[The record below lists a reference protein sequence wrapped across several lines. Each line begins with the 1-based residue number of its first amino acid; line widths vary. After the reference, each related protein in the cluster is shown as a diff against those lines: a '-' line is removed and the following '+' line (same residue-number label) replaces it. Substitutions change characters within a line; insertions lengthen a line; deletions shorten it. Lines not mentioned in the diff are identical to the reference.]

1 MRRHGTP
8 PSAYGLR
15 MPADTRL
22 WHPFADMHAVRGA
35 ELVIARGDGAYV
47 WDDEGRRYLD
57 GTASLWCVNVGHGRD
72 EIADAAAA
80 QMRTLA
86 TYQAFGAFANAPA
99 LALAERLSEHAPVD
113 DPRIFFVSGGGDAI
127 DTAAKL
133 ARRHFAAVGTP
144 ERVHL
149 ISRAQGYHG
158 THGLGTGLGGIPAN
172 RADMGPLDPATSQVP
187 HDSLEALEAEVQRVG
202 ADRVAAV
209 FVEPVIGAGGVHQP
223 RPGYVEG
230 VAELCART
238 GILFVLDGVI
248 NAFGRLG
255 TWFAAERFGIRPDLI
270 CFAKG
275 VTSGYLPLGG
285 VVVSGR
291 VAEPFWETGGT
302 IFRHGPTYSAHPTC
316 CAAAMANLDILE
328 GEGLFDRG
336 RELEDEIAGALR
348 RLEGHELVGE
358 VRAGTGAMG
367 AVAFPAEAVAAH
379 PDLPQRTFAQAR
391 ERGVLI
397 RPLGDGVAISP
408 PLVVTR
414 DEVERAAEVIGEALD
429 AVAAGLPAAAGA
441 ER

>member
-1 MRRHGTP
+1 
-8 PSAYGLR
+8 

-35 ELVIARGDGAYV
+35 EMVIARGDGAYV

-57 GTASLWCVNVGHGRD
+57 ATASLWNVNVGHGRE
-72 EIADAAAA
+72 EIVEAAAA

-86 TYQAFGAFANAPA
+86 SYSAFGAFANAPA
-99 LALAERLSEHAPVD
+99 LRLAERLGELAPVD
-113 DPRIFFVSGGGDAI
+113 DARIFFGSGGGDAI
-127 DTAAKL
+127 DTAGKL
-133 ARRHFAAVGTP
+133 ARRHFAAVDQP

-158 THGLGTGLGGIPAN
+158 THGLGTSIGGIPAN
-172 RADMGPLDPATSQVP
+172 RADMGPLDPNASLVP
-187 HDSLEALEAEVQRVG
+187 HDSLEALEAEVQHVG
-202 ADRVAAV
+202 PERVAAI
-209 FVEPVIGAGGVHQP
+209 FIEPVMGAGGVHPP

-230 VAELCART
+230 VEELCART
-238 GILFVLDGVI
+238 GVLFVVDAVI

-255 TWFAAERFGIRPDLI
+255 TWFAADRFGVRPDMI

-291 VAEPFWETGGT
+291 VAEPFFERPGAM
-302 IFRHGPTYSAHPTC
+302 FRHGPTYSAHPTC
-316 CAAAMANLDILE
+316 CAAAMANLDIIEREHLL
-328 GEGLFDRG
+328 GRG

-348 RLEGHELVGE
+348 GLEGNDLVGE
-358 VRAGTGAMG
+358 VRAGLGALG
-367 AVAFPAEAVAAH
+367 AVAFEAEALGAH
-379 PDLPQRTFAQAR
+379 RDLPQRTFAQAR
-391 ERGVLI
+391 ARGVLV

-414 DEVERAAEVIGEALD
+414 EEIEHAADVIGEALE
-429 AVAAGLPAAAGA
+429 AVARDLPAAATA
-441 ER
+441 

>member
-1 MRRHGTP
+1 
-8 PSAYGLR
+8 

-22 WHPFADMHAVRGA
+22 WHPFADMHTVRGA
-35 ELVIARGDGAYV
+35 EMVIARGKGAYV

-57 GTASLWCVNVGHGRD
+57 ATASLWNVNVGHGRD
-72 EIADAAAA
+72 EIVEAAAA

-86 TYQAFGAFANAPA
+86 SYSAFGAFANAPA
-99 LALAERLSEHAPVD
+99 LRLAERLGELAPVD
-113 DPRIFFVSGGGDAI
+113 DARIFFGSGGGDAI
-127 DTAAKL
+127 DTAGKL
-133 ARRHFAAVGTP
+133 ARRYFAAVDRP

-149 ISRAQGYHG
+149 ISRTQGYHG
-158 THGLGTGLGGIPAN
+158 THGLGTSIGGIPAN
-172 RADMGPLDPATSQVP
+172 RADMGPLDPNASLVA
-187 HDSLEALEAEVQRVG
+187 HDSLEALDAEVERVG

-209 FVEPVIGAGGVHQP
+209 FVEPVVGAGGVHQP

-238 GILFVLDGVI
+238 GILFIVDAVI

-255 TWFAAERFGIRPDLI
+255 TWFAADRFGVRADMI

-291 VAEPFWETGGT
+291 VAEPFFERPGT
-302 IFRHGPTYSAHPTC
+302 MFRHGPTYSAHPTC
-316 CAAAMANLDILE
+316 CAAALANLDILRRE
-328 GEGLFDRG
+328 DLLARG

-358 VRAGTGAMG
+358 VRAGIGALG
-367 AVAFPAEAVAAH
+367 AVAFAPDALTAH
-379 PDLPQRTFAQAR
+379 PDLPQRTFAEAR
-391 ERGVLI
+391 ARGVLV

-408 PLVVTR
+408 PLVVTP
-414 DEVERAAEVIGEALD
+414 DEVDHAAEVIGEALE
-429 AVAAGLPAAAGA
+429 AVARDLPAAATAG
-441 ER
+441 

>member
-1 MRRHGTP
+1 
-8 PSAYGLR
+8 

-35 ELVIARGDGAYV
+35 ELVIARGEGAYV
-47 WDDEGRRYLD
+47 WDDADRRYLD
-57 GTASLWCVNVGHGRD
+57 ATASLWCVNVGHGRT
-72 EIADAAAA
+72 EIMEAAAE

-99 LALAERLSEHAPVD
+99 LALAERLSEAAPVD
-113 DPRIFFVSGGGDAI
+113 DARLFFVSGGGDAI

-133 ARRHFAAVGTP
+133 ARRHFAATGAR

-158 THGLGTGLGGIPAN
+158 THGLGTSLGGIPAN
-172 RADMGPLDPATSQVP
+172 RADMGPLDPESSQVP
-187 HDSLEALEAEVQRVG
+187 HDSLEALEAEVERVG
-202 ADRVAAV
+202 ADRVAAI

-223 RPGYVEG
+223 PPGYVEG
-230 VAELCART
+230 VAALCART
-238 GILFVLDGVI
+238 GILFVVDAVI

-255 TWFAAERFGIRPDLI
+255 TWFAAERFGVRPDMV

-291 VAEPFWETGGT
+291 VAEPFWERPGT

-316 CAAAMANLDILE
+316 CAAAMANLDIIE
-328 GEGLFDRG
+328 REGLLDRG
-336 RELEDEIAGALR
+336 RELEGEIAGALR
-348 RLEGHELVGE
+348 GLEGRELVGE

-367 AVAFPAEAVAAH
+367 AVSFAPDALAAH
-379 PDLPQRTFAQAR
+379 PDLPARAFAQAR
-391 ERGVLI
+391 DRGVLI

-408 PLVVTR
+408 PLIVTR
-414 DEVERAAEVIGEALD
+414 EEVDRAAEVIGEAFA
-429 AVAAGLPAAAGA
+429 AVARDLPAPAATG
-441 ER
+441 